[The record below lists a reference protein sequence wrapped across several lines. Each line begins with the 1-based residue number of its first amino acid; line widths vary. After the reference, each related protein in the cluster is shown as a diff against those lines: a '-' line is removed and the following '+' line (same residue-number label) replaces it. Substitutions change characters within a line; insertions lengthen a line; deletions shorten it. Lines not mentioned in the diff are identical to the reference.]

1 MKRIILLLLLMICVS
16 VFSIL
21 YPAISTIQ
29 GGGTNDDPPL
39 YSTTKQLGDGGKEVK
54 VYYDADKTLKRSVKY
69 FNNGLLHRVLGPAVT
84 TWYGNGKV
92 ESREYYIRGVLHKDN
107 GPALVRWDDEGGY
120 QSKDYYEN
128 GRLISAKAWRPDGEE
143 IGMGADR
150 IVKAYYDPAKKVKRS
165 VKYLNQ
171 QDQVHREIGPAITT
185 WHGNGQLESRAWYIN
200 GSLKK
205 SNFR

>member
-69 FNNGLLHRVLGPAVT
+69 
-84 TWYGNGKV
+84 
-92 ESREYYIRGVLHKDN
+92 
-107 GPALVRWDDEGGY
+107 
-120 QSKDYYEN
+120 
-128 GRLISAKAWRPDGEE
+128 
-143 IGMGADR
+143 
-150 IVKAYYDPAKKVKRS
+150 
-165 VKYLNQ
+165 LNQ

-205 SNFR
+205 SIAWDPEGNKIQAPPPLGSSSSRNGPYTGATTNPSLTPLGSSSSRNGPYTGLRPAPASHH